1 MIHWLWLLPALFLG
15 ALFGTLAC
23 ALMVA
28 ARNQD
33 DIEDLIDRQSGCV
46 CEREAVCS
54 KRTDAA

>member
-1 MIHWLWLLPALFLG
+1 MIHWFWLLPALFSG
-15 ALFGTLAC
+15 ALFGTLIC

-28 ARNQD
+28 ARSQD